1 MLKKFQFLILLIYL
15 LNAPALSNENIYIYV
30 SVNDEIITNYDIEKE
45 KEYLKILNPN
55 LNQLDEKKVFDISK
69 NSLIKKKIKKNEIE
83 KKFNIKKTIIIVDQ
97 VFEDFYKKLGID
109 NENDFKN
116 LLLTKKTYSNNE
128 VKEKLKLE
136 VFWNELIFVNYKNQL
151 KINEEAL
158 LKKINNKNNKT
169 KNEYLLSEIFFK
181 KKKDQNLED
190 QLNKINNS
198 IKEIGFNN
206 TANIYSISESAKFGG
221 KLDWINENNLS
232 KIIFDELKK
241 TNVGKHTKVIQVGN
255 NFLILK
261 LDNKRSKEVK
271 FNKEKQLKQMINFE
285 RNKQLNQFSNI
296 YFNKVKMNYYINE
309 K

>member
-1 MLKKFQFLILLIYL
+1 MLKKFQFLIILIYL

-69 NSLIKKKIKKNEIE
+69 NSLIKQIIKKNEIE
-83 KKFNIKKTIIIVDQ
+83 KKFNIKKTNIIVDQ

>member
-1 MLKKFQFLILLIYL
+1 MLKKFQFLIILIYL

-69 NSLIKKKIKKNEIE
+69 NSLIKQIIKKNEIE
-83 KKFNIKKTIIIVDQ
+83 KKFNIKKTNIIVDQ

-190 QLNKINNS
+190 QLNKINIS